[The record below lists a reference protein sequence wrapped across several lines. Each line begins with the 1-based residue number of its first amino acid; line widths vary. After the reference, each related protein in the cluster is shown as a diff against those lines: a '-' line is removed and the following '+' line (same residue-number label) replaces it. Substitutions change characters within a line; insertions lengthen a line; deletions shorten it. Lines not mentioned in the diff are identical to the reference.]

1 MLGMLGYG
9 KHCGKESRIED
20 NSFSK
25 KEGLNHIGSNLG
37 SFAIS
42 GRMGM

>member
-25 KEGLNHIGSNLG
+25 EGLNHIGSDLG
-37 SFAIS
+37 SFTIN
-42 GRMGM
+42 GRMDV